1 MKLVKES
8 DTVLRKVCEHWDFTV
23 DGDPMPVIEEM
34 TKVMFTEGG
43 VGLSAPQIGINKRI
57 FIMGNQDLLVACINP
72 EIISTEGNIKELE
85 GCLSFPNLWLHVNR
99 AKKILVK
106 YYQVDNTVKE
116 AELSGLMGRVYQH
129 ELDHLNGICFDT
141 RVGKVSLQLAQKR
154 RRKLSAKN

>member
-99 AKKILVK
+99 AKKILAK

>member
-1 MKLVKES
+1 MKLVKEN

-23 DGDPMPVIEEM
+23 DGDPMTVVEEM

-57 FIMGNQDLLVACINP
+57 FIMGNSDLLVACINP
-72 EIISTEGNIKELE
+72 EIISSEGNIKELE

>member
-23 DGDPMPVIEEM
+23 DGDPMTVVEEM

-72 EIISTEGNIKELE
+72 EIISSEGNIKELE

>member
-1 MKLVKES
+1 MKLVKEN

-72 EIISTEGNIKELE
+72 EIISSEGNIKELE

-99 AKKILVK
+99 AKKILAK

>member
-23 DGDPMPVIEEM
+23 DGDPMTVVEEM

-72 EIISTEGNIKELE
+72 EIISSEGNIKELE

-99 AKKILVK
+99 AKKILAK